1 MVDTY
6 TPVCEFGLKAGEFS
20 LPGVD
25 NRVWTLEDLQGERG
39 ILLIFICNHC
49 PFMKAVI
56 NKIVLTAN
64 TLSDYGINTAAIM
77 PNDVSKY
84 SDDSFENMIS
94 FAKEHNFTFPYL
106 YDETQEVAKR
116 YNAVCTPDIFGFDK
130 NLKLKYR
137 GRLDSGTMNSK
148 NEEKI
153 DRDLYKAMIKIKNE
167 GIGPK
172 IQINSI
178 GCSIKWK

>member
-1 MVDTY
+1 M
-6 TPVCEFGLKAGEFS
+6 S
-20 LPGVD
+20 
-25 NRVWTLEDLQGERG
+25 
-39 ILLIFICNHC
+39 
-49 PFMKAVI
+49 
-56 NKIVLTAN
+56 
-64 TLSDYGINTAAIM
+64 
-77 PNDVSKY
+77 NDVVNY
-84 SDDSFENMIS
+84 PEDSFDNMKE
-94 FAKEHNFTFPYL
+94 FAKKYKLKFPYL

-153 DRDLYKAMIKIKNE
+153 DRDLYKAKIKIKNE
-167 GIGPK
+167 GEGPTN
-172 IQINSI
+172 QMNSI

>member
-49 PFMKAVI
+49 PFVKAVI

-106 YDETQEVAKR
+106 YDETQEVAKS
-116 YNAVCTPDIFGFDK
+116 YGAVCTPDFFGYNH
-130 NLKLKYR
+130 NLELQYR
-137 GRLDSGTMNSK
+137 GRLDASRMDPEAPPSK
-148 NEEKI
+148 NELEE
-153 DRDLYKAMIKIKNE
+153 AMIQVANR
-167 GIGPK
+167 GQGPK
-172 IQINSI
+172 EQTPSI